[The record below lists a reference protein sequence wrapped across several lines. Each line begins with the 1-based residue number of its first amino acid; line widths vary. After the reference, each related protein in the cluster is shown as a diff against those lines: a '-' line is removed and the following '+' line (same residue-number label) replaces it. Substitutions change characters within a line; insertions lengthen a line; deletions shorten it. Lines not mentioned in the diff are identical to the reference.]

1 MSSRTY
7 RNRELLLVL
16 LALCAKRP
24 VRRNDLA
31 AECTRRLGS
40 DYRPSPERVERAI
53 QALEAEGLIERE
65 ACDGE
70 ISYRTTASGV
80 KALDER
86 AETRIDTF
94 LFTDVVGSTA
104 LLDRLG
110 DRVAHAFRRRH
121 FALLRRAIGEHAG
134 TEVKSLGD
142 GLMVAFTDARSAVEC
157 AVAMQ
162 RAVAA
167 CGDPMTLRIGID
179 MGKAVREQDDFFG
192 RPVIV
197 ARRLCDVAQGGQI
210 VVSETVRR
218 LAGPPSAHEFESL
231 GALAL
236 KGLGDPVSA
245 TALRPV
251 AAPST
256 ARDPL
261 SQNERRWR
269 EHSKQSAAEMIGVAV
284 V

>member
-1 MSSRTY
+1 MLSSTHRY
-7 RNRELLLVL
+7 RELLLVL
-16 LALCAKRP
+16 LALCAKPP
-24 VRRNDLA
+24 VGRSDLVA
-31 AECTRRLGS
+31 KLTRRVGA
-40 DYRPSPERVERAI
+40 DYRPSPDMVECAI
-53 QALEAEGLIERE
+53 GALEAEGLIESEVR
-65 ACDGE
+65 GGK

-110 DRVAHAFRRRH
+110 EHVAHVFRRRH
-121 FALLRRAIGEHAG
+121 FALLRGAIGEHAG

-142 GLMVAFTDARSAVEC
+142 GLMVVFADARAAVAC

-162 RAVAA
+162 LAVAMS
-167 CGDPMTLRIGID
+167 GDPMTLRIGID
-179 MGKAVREQDDFFG
+179 LGEAVREQDDFFG

-210 VVSETVRR
+210 VVSETAHR
-218 LAGPPSAHEFESL
+218 LAGSPSAHAFEPL

-236 KGLGDPVSA
+236 KGLSDPVSA
-245 TALRPV
+245 TALRP
-251 AAPST
+251 AANPPTVRAS
-256 ARDPL
+256 L
-261 SQNERRWR
+261 SNEQQWR
-269 EHSKQSAAEMIGVAV
+269 GHSKRSAAGTIGVAV

>member
-1 MSSRTY
+1 MSSKAH

-16 LALCAKRP
+16 LALCTKRP
-24 VRRNDLA
+24 VRRNDLV
-31 AECTRRLGS
+31 AELTRRLGS
-40 DYRPSPERVERAI
+40 DYRPSPDRVWCAIRAL
-53 QALEAEGLIERE
+53 QAESLIESEARE
-65 ACDGE
+65 GE
-70 ISYRTTASGV
+70 ISYRTTASGA

-110 DRVAHAFRRRH
+110 DHVAHAFRRRH

-142 GLMVAFTDARSAVEC
+142 GLMVTFTDARSAVAC

-162 RAVAA
+162 RAVAT

-179 MGKAVREQDDFFG
+179 MGEAVREQDDFFG

-197 ARRLCDVAQGGQI
+197 ARRLCDLAQGGQV
-210 VVSETVRR
+210 VVSETVRG
-218 LAGPPSAHEFESL
+218 LAGPPSAHAFEPL

-236 KGLGDPVSA
+236 KGLSDPVSA
-245 TALRPV
+245 TALRPA

-256 ARDPL
+256 ARDSL
-261 SQNERRWR
+261 ARNERRWR